1 MVHELGHALGFFG
14 HTSNQNDIM
23 YFVTYAR
30 DSYELTDR
38 ELENLILVYAE
49 EKCAWTCPL

>member
-49 EKCAWTCPL
+49 GLDE